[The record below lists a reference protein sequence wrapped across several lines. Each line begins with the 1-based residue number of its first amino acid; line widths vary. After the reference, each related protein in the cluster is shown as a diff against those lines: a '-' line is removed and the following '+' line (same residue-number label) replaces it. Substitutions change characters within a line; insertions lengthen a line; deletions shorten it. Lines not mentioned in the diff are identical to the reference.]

1 MDENNKVSGLP
12 ELAKSVIWMIN
23 FGYLGIQIAFT
34 LETSQMS
41 RIFQTLGADPTKLG
55 WFFILPPLAG
65 LVVQPAIGSF
75 SDRTWAPK
83 LGGRRLPYLLI
94 GMIFAVIMMLFLPN
108 IGSLGLGYGSIE
120 ALVFGAI
127 AIAILDVAANMAMQP
142 FKMMIGDM
150 VNDEQKSY
158 AYGIQSMLSNSG
170 AVIAAFFPFLL
181 TVLGVANTA
190 KEGVVP
196 QSVVIS
202 FYVGATILVITSLLT
217 VTKVHE
223 YDPKTYA
230 CYHGIKEEDN
240 KEGGNWFE
248 LLKKAPKVF
257 WQVSLVQL
265 FCWFSFQ
272 YLSTYATGA
281 IAENVWKVTDP
292 SSASYQLAGNW
303 FGVLTA
309 VQSIAAVI
317 WSYVLAKVPNDHHKV
332 GYGISLL
339 LGAIGYGF
347 IFFVHS
353 QNILIVSFILIGISW
368 AAMNTYPLTMVSNA
382 LSGKHMGTYL
392 GLFNCSICLPQII
405 ASLLSFILFPL
416 MKYSMPAMMFTA
428 GISGIL
434 AAVCVLL
441 IKETYKN

>member
-190 KEGVVP
+190 KKGVVP

-230 CYHGIKEEDN
+230 RYHGIKEEDN
-240 KEGGNWFE
+240 KEG
-248 LLKKAPKVF
+248 
-257 WQVSLVQL
+257 
-265 FCWFSFQ
+265 
-272 YLSTYATGA
+272 
-281 IAENVWKVTDP
+281 
-292 SSASYQLAGNW
+292 GNW

-339 LGAIGYGF
+339 LGAIGYGS
-347 IFFVHS
+347 IFFIHS

-416 MKYSMPAMMFTA
+416 MKYSMPAMMLTA

-434 AAVCVLL
+434 AAVCVLF

>member
-1 MDENNKVSGLP
+1 
-12 ELAKSVIWMIN
+12 
-23 FGYLGIQIAFT
+23 
-34 LETSQMS
+34 
-41 RIFQTLGADPTKLG
+41 
-55 WFFILPPLAG
+55 
-65 LVVQPAIGSF
+65 
-75 SDRTWAPK
+75 
-83 LGGRRLPYLLI
+83 
-94 GMIFAVIMMLFLPN
+94 MMLLLPN
-108 IGSLGLGYGSIE
+108 IGNFGLGYGSIE

-190 KEGVVP
+190 KKGVVP

-202 FYVGATILVITSLLT
+202 FYVGAVILVITSLLT

-230 CYHGIKEEDN
+230 RYHGIKEEDN
-240 KEGGNWFE
+240 KKDGNWFV
-248 LLKKAPKVF
+248 LLKHAPKVF
-257 WQVSLVQL
+257 WEVSLVQL

-281 IAENVWKVTDP
+281 IAKNVWRAVDP
-292 SSASYQLAGNW
+292 ASSGYQLAGNW

-317 WSYVLAKVPNDHHKV
+317 WSYVLAKVPNDHHKL

-339 LGAIGYGF
+339 LGAVGYGS

-353 QNILIVSFILIGISW
+353 QNLLILSFVLIGMSW

-405 ASLLSFILFPL
+405 ASLLSFALFPL
-416 MKYSMPAMMFTA
+416 MKYSMPAMMLTA
-428 GISGIL
+428 GVSGIL
-434 AAVCVLL
+434 AAVCVLF
-441 IKETYKN
+441 IKETYQN

>member
-127 AIAILDVAANMAMQP
+127 AIAILDVAENMAMQP

-170 AVIAAFFPFLL
+170 AVIAVFFPFLL
-181 TVLGVANTA
+181 TVLGVAKTA
-190 KEGVVP
+190 KKGVVP

-230 CYHGIKEEDN
+230 RYHGIKEEDN

-292 SSASYQLAGNW
+292 SSAGYQLAGNW

-339 LGAIGYGF
+339 LGAIGYGS

-405 ASLLSFILFPL
+405 ASLLSFILFSL
-416 MKYSMPAMMFTA
+416 MKYSMPAMMLTA

-434 AAVCVLL
+434 AAVCVLF

>member
-12 ELAKSVIWMIN
+12 ELTKSVIWMIN

-170 AVIAAFFPFLL
+170 AVIAAFFAFLL

-190 KEGVVP
+190 KKGVVP

-230 CYHGIKEEDN
+230 RYHGIKEEDN
-240 KEGGNWFE
+240 KEG
-248 LLKKAPKVF
+248 
-257 WQVSLVQL
+257 
-265 FCWFSFQ
+265 
-272 YLSTYATGA
+272 
-281 IAENVWKVTDP
+281 
-292 SSASYQLAGNW
+292 GNW

-339 LGAIGYGF
+339 LGAIGYGS
-347 IFFVHS
+347 IFFIHS

-416 MKYSMPAMMFTA
+416 MKYSMPAMMLTA
-428 GISGIL
+428 GISGVL
-434 AAVCVLL
+434 AAVCVLF